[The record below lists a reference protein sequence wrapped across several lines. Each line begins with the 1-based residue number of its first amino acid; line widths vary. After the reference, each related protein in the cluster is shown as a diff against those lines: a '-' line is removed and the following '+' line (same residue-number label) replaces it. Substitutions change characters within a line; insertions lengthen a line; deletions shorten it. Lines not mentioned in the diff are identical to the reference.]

1 MRMNTAIN
9 TSCPRIS
16 PSTVVALM
24 IALLVAS
31 FFEVTFAQ
39 QSQPKSFASAS
50 QAAQALYDGVRNND
64 DTAVQAIIGAGPQ
77 VRSSGEEA
85 IDKLEREQFAQ
96 KYQVMHR
103 LVREPDGYTVLYIG
117 AENWPFPIP
126 LIENNSKWRFDPD
139 AGAGEIAAR

>member
-1 MRMNTAIN
+1 MNTAIN

-50 QAAQALYDGVRNND
+50 QAAQALYDGVKNND
-64 DTAVQAIIGAGPQ
+64 DTAVQAILGAGPQ
-77 VRSSGEEA
+77 VTSSGDEA

-103 LVREPDGYTVLYIG
+103 LVREPDGYTVLFIG

-126 LIENNSKWRFDPD
+126 LIGSNSKWRFDPD